1 MGRVEALYPI
11 QILEVTLLDRT
22 FQLINLKLELVQ
34 LLCMITP
41 QLIRTV

>member
-11 QILEVTLLDRT
+11 QILEVTSLDST

-34 LLCMITP
+34 LSTMHDNSSTN
-41 QLIRTV
+41 